1 MSLELSAQQLTA
13 IAQEFGTPLYVYHA
27 ERIGEQ
33 YKRLLSAFDKTD
45 ARFFYASKALTNIKD
60 SKLRR
65 RVVDL
70 VEEIAGDQR

>member
-33 YKRLLSAFDKTD
+33 YKRLLSALI
-45 ARFFYASKALTNIKD
+45 RLMPVFFMH
-60 SKLRR
+60 LRH
-65 RVVDL
+65 
-70 VEEIAGDQR
+70 